1 MSVFGFDWNYFIRT
15 LFMFDISNVI
25 YYYLLKKVYIYPSKN
40 QNQKLTIIILY
51 RKSIYVNF
59 WLVGKVK
66 TLFM

>member
-25 YYYLLKKVYIYPSKN
+25 YYYLLKKVYIYPSKI
-40 QNQKLTIIILY
+40 QNQKLTTIILY
-51 RKSIYVNF
+51 RKSIYVSF